1 VAQACLFQRA
11 DDQRIKGRRL
21 PRLHQG
27 RPHGQHYSLS
37 AALRFR
43 PSGYDL
49 SAMIGD
55 KSTADVPAEPRSLVR
70 SRDLLIGLVVKESRP
85 ESEKAAAMVSYGRQ
99 IAALNAAIEVLAGHN
114 DHRADRTKS

>member
-1 VAQACLFQRA
+1 
-11 DDQRIKGRRL
+11 
-21 PRLHQG
+21 
-27 RPHGQHYSLS
+27 
-37 AALRFR
+37 
-43 PSGYDL
+43 
-49 SAMIGD
+49 MIGD